1 MSWTAGEPDAVV
13 RTRLRNASVIHGLHE
28 ERVFLGLTLARAD
41 VPGSAVS
48 AAGFGAGEEQVHVR
62 LDVRLLPPQ
71 VRPQTCCRWG
81 SGGVSLSAACRVARL

>member
-1 MSWTAGEPDAVV
+1 M
-13 RTRLRNASVIHGLHE
+13 
-28 ERVFLGLTLARAD
+28 FLGLTLARAD

-71 VRPQTCCRWG
+71 VRFGRPGGLQG
-81 SGGVSLSAACRVARL
+81 SPPTAFAGVMGRGPSVRG

>member
-1 MSWTAGEPDAVV
+1 M
-13 RTRLRNASVIHGLHE
+13 
-28 ERVFLGLTLARAD
+28 FLGLTLARAD

-71 VRPQTCCRWG
+71 VRR
-81 SGGVSLSAACRVARL
+81 ACWKVTGQPAYNIRRGHGQGT